1 MIGFPAL
8 APISMEQGRLVTYPV
23 FGAKT
28 QSVPERFPYDIYVI
42 PEISRDNPANGITV
56 AGR

>member
-8 APISMEQGRLVTYPV
+8 APISMEQGRLVTYPA

-28 QSVPERFPYDIYVI
+28 QSVPERFPYDIYAVS
-42 PEISRDNPANGITV
+42 EISMVGKNEEG
-56 AGR
+56 